1 MKTTLLLKKTRHI
14 TLCIGMPILW
24 RFSFLGD
31 SGNRGL
37 HFFIPRGSGNLEPIP
52 QGPRGIFEELDPLN
66 EQANLSKMLT

>member
-1 MKTTLLLKKTRHI
+1 MYRDANSLAI
-14 TLCIGMPILW
+14 FFPWG
-24 RFSFLGD
+24 FGE